1 MLRLIVARC
10 YRDYSL
16 KRLSQADLVR
26 SFCGFELVPL
36 LRGEADDVC
45 GGATLVIGL
54 LGVKYS
60 QKLAFS
66 VVAAFERLVALGA
79 ADRAGDLLG

>member
-16 KRLSQADLVR
+16 KRLSQADLVL

-45 GGATLVIGL
+45 GDATLVIGL

-66 VVAAFERLVALGA
+66 LYRTHSACGSLHAWYASRS
-79 ADRAGDLLG
+79 